1 MTREVPGRDLEADFL
16 KENED
21 QKKKKRKEKKMKIYS
36 MSQNATGWGNR
47 SEQNTLHESL
57 GLLSFNL

>member
-21 QKKKKRKEKKMKIYS
+21 QKKKKKKRKWRSTPCLRMLQDGE
-36 MSQNATGWGNR
+36 TGVNK
-47 SEQNTLHESL
+47 TL
-57 GLLSFNL
+57 FMNL